1 MWKLLQLA
9 VFSAVIFSNIHYNW
23 AWGTSPLA
31 VAVVA
36 LAAAWLSTALIIAIL
51 DLLRRGKALL
61 FGSHQSIDDRRL
73 PRV

>member
-1 MWKLLQLA
+1 MWKLLQFT
-9 VFSAVIFSNIHYNW
+9 VFTAVIFSNIHYNW

-36 LAAAWLSTALIIAIL
+36 LSAAWLSTALL
-51 DLLRRGKALL
+51 VLTFDLLRRGQALL
-61 FGSHQSIDDRRL
+61 FGRHQRIDDRRL